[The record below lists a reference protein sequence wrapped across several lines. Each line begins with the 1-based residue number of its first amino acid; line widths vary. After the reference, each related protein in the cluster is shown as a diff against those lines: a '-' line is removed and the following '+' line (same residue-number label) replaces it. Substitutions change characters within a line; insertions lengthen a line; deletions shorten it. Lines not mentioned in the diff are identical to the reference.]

1 MNVQNALSSR
11 DGNENLFSFLL
22 PSSASGNKK
31 EKNCSGQRDNSSY
44 GKQNECC

>member
-1 MNVQNALSSR
+1 MFQVLGFGKHNVLTSR

-31 EKNCSGQRDNSSY
+31 EKNCSGQRD
-44 GKQNECC
+44 K